1 MSRSLS
7 EFQHEIMLG
16 NHSKDEWLLLD
27 REVNEA
33 MESATDDEIQAF
45 VDSGAGEMLDMI
57 CAAYKH

>member
-7 EFQHEIMLG
+7 EYQREIMLG

-33 MESATDDEIQAF
+33 MASATEDEIQAF
-45 VDSGAGEMLDMI
+45 VDSGAGDMLDMI